1 MRNFKFFYFL
11 FFIFFYCSAHSENQ
25 NLVFHGAYT
34 FETYPGQKACAV
46 YVSIFNNTKKK
57 FTINSL
63 ESDIAGKAEI
73 HEVILKDDIVSMK
86 RVEKL
91 IISSKEQVYFQPGG
105 NHIMLMNLKREL
117 VDGSYFFI
125 NFKMDDG
132 STNKVKVMVL
142 NKKLRENFIE

>member
-57 FTINSL
+57 FTIN
-63 ESDIAGKAEI
+63 GKPEMLSVGAEQKNMR
-73 HEVILKDDIVSMK
+73 HTILAILIDTHY
-86 RVEKL
+86 KL
-91 IISSKEQVYFQPGG
+91 
-105 NHIMLMNLKREL
+105 HA
-117 VDGSYFFI
+117 
-125 NFKMDDG
+125 
-132 STNKVKVMVL
+132 
-142 NKKLRENFIE
+142 